1 MKSLA
6 LLLVVSACGV
16 NQTPQPEP
24 APEVPS
30 CVPDR
35 DGEIT
40 ADELPIAYGAKV
52 TSYASPTGV
61 TRTVTLGATNRVWDL
76 SMEYADDVVIELGP
90 IALKDQW
97 YAASFPAGQFAV
109 DGGAGLD
116 GIYHQDDQALWLD
129 GTASRDATAAT
140 RTLIRYT
147 QPIAVLRFPI
157 ADGDAF
163 TTIAQI
169 PDGVISGLPFI
180 GTDEVAIEVL
190 GDGRVDVPYVRFSPA
205 MQVRTLVTRKP
216 STGTPVVSRRNV
228 IFLFECFGEVARA
241 ESRQDEPSPEF
252 TTAAYLRRFALGVT
266 P

>member
-1 MKSLA
+1 MKPIA
-6 LLLVVSACGV
+6 VLLLATACGV

-24 APEVPS
+24 ALELPP

-35 DGEIT
+35 DGMIT
-40 ADELPIAYGAKV
+40 ADELPLAFGATV
-52 TSYASPTGV
+52 TYYASPPGV
-61 TRTVTLGATNRVWDL
+61 TRAVTLGATNGVWDL
-76 SMEYADDVVIELGP
+76 SKEFADDLVIELGP
-90 IALKDQW
+90 TAIKDQW
-97 YAASFPAGQFAV
+97 YADRFPAGQLTV
-109 DGGAGLD
+109 DGGSGLD

-129 GTASRDATAAT
+129 GIASRDPAPLN

-147 QPIAVLRFPI
+147 QPIAVLRFPL

-163 TTIAQI
+163 TSIAQI
-169 PDGVISGLPFI
+169 PDGLVSGLPFI
-180 GTDEVAIEVL
+180 GTDELAIEVV

-205 MQVRTLVTRKP
+205 MQVRTLATRRP

-228 IFLFECFGEVARA
+228 SFLFECFGEVARA
-241 ESRQDEPSPEF
+241 ESRQDESSPEF